1 MDCPGFPGGPKTPE
15 ERRGITA
22 GRYCPLLCILL
33 TLLPWGAPKAID
45 VGAHAGL
52 FWPLNEDTGIP
63 EYGGAHG
70 LSLGLDLEK
79 RLPRIGAV
87 VAGASWIPLEVDATD
102 FFPQNRGY
110 EGWGACGRVGVV
122 PGPDAK
128 ARFIGGAF
136 LHRRHIE
143 WEDADPEEEGF
154 VQSTET
160 QVLSGVWLGMDG
172 DIGAQWAGGGWR
184 WQAFIDFVPD
194 GDWDE
199 IWLNARLQLLWRDL
213 L

>member
-1 MDCPGFPGGPKTPE
+1 M
-15 ERRGITA
+15 
-22 GRYCPLLCILL
+22 GRCGPLLCILL

-52 FWPLNEDTGIP
+52 FRPLNEDTGIP

-79 RLPRIGAV
+79 ELPRIGAV

-102 FFPQNRGY
+102 FFPRNRGY

-122 PGPDAK
+122 PGPDAET
-128 ARFIGGAF
+128 RFIGGAF

-154 VQSTET
+154 VQSTRDPGPIRSLAGYGRRYRGAVGRRGLAVAGLRRFRPGRRLGRDMAERAAST
-160 QVLSGVWLGMDG
+160 ALAGPSVDYPLSHNT
-172 DIGAQWAGGGWR
+172 
-184 WQAFIDFVPD
+184 P
-194 GDWDE
+194 
-199 IWLNARLQLLWRDL
+199 
-213 L
+213 